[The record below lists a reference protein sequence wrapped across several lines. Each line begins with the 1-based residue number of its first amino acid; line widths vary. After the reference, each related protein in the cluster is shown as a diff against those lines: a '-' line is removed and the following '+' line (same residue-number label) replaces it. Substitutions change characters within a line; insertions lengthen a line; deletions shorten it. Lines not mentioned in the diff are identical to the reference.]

1 MDTPK
6 GYAAWLQQIMQ
17 PDNILMSI
25 RDAARASNV
34 TDTQVRYWVK
44 SGYLKTVKADNG
56 AIKLPYDQIVII
68 RMIKTFLDEGYTLNG
83 AVKKTQETKDLGR
96 SIHHLVFSSFHNI
109 ERQGDE
115 TIFDLGPLEGEPDK
129 HIFAIETP
137 EKITYVVK

>member
-1 MDTPK
+1 E
-6 GYAAWLQQIMQ
+6 IMQ
-17 PDNILMSI
+17 GDNVLVSVK
-25 RDAARASNV
+25 DAARASDV
-34 TDTQVRYWVK
+34 TDTEVRYWVK
-44 SGYLKTVKADNG
+44 GGYLKTVKADNG

-96 SIHHLVFSSFHNI
+96 SIHHLVFSSLHNI